1 MPTSPHFVFK
11 SEAFPVEPGED
22 AEVNPGVFGKALSGW
37 LADELRKAGYE
48 IKGALAEDYGR
59 LVELGAPSGRLYVA
73 ASSTDETATEWRV
86 FAISEQGLLTRLRGG
101 PGTREILAR
110 ITPTLRTLLGTHP
123 GIRDL
128 QEDGDIDDA

>member
-22 AEVNPGVFGKALSGW
+22 AEVNPGVFGKALANW
-37 LADELRKAGYE
+37 LAEGLRDAGYE
-48 IKGALAEDYGR
+48 VKGAIAEDFGR
-59 LVELGAPSGRLYVA
+59 LVELAAPAGKLYVA
-73 ASSTDETATEWRV
+73 ASSTDESATEWRV

-101 PGTREILAR
+101 PGAGEILAR
-110 ITPTLRTLLGTHP
+110 ITPTLRNMLGAHP

-128 QEDGDIDDA
+128 QEDGDIDDG